1 MTEKEYQKK
10 IEELLSVEQGF
21 SLAFSKLS
29 EAFTLINTETP
40 KKLIRNSLA
49 YAVIAIYNTG
59 FELGFNVQDGIDLIQ
74 KEFDEKKAKEEENK

>member
-1 MTEKEYQKK
+1 MTKEEYQKK
-10 IEELLSVEQGF
+10 IEELLFVEQGF

-49 YAVIAIYNTG
+49 YAVIAIYQIG
-59 FELGFNVQDGIDLIQ
+59 FSLGFNVQDGIDLIQ